1 MPYVGQTITEVFPTS
16 VSLDTV
22 TATTS
27 LKTPLV
33 EFTDGDNA
41 FEISDGGN
49 VAFSGTVSGASS
61 GLVKLLSTTISN
73 VAQYDITDTYIN
85 ATYDE
90 YVIYA
95 GLLPASDGVNLDCAA
110 FITNDTYASPELV
123 TGTLHSFQSYSPDGG
138 GVSTDTDC
146 TLFFRPNKYTIGN
159 VSGESVRFEGTIQ
172 NVNSTTQPY
181 CIHGQFNHGIT
192 GGTMVGGIFFGS
204 AQKGSKANLLR
215 GLRIVFG
222 SGNIASGYIKLYGVT
237 K

>member
-1 MPYVGQTITEVFPTS
+1 MSRLIVTNVETTNVETQNIKFDSDTTAFTISSTGATSGVG
-16 VSLDTV
+16 
-22 TATTS
+22 A
-27 LKTPLV
+27 
-33 EFTDGDNA
+33 
-41 FEISDGGN
+41 
-49 VAFSGTVSGASS
+49 GTM
-61 GLVKLLSTTISN
+61 VKLLDTTISN
-73 VAQYDITDTYIN
+73 VAHYDITDTYIN

-90 YVIYA
+90 YIIYA
-95 GLLPASDGVNLDCAA
+95 GLLPASDGVNLDCAS

-159 VSGESVRFEGTIQ
+159 VEGESIRFEGTIQ

-181 CIHGQFNHGIT
+181 CIHGQFNHGLT

-204 AQKGSKANLLR
+204 AQQGSKANKLR
-215 GLRIVFG
+215 GIRIKFG
-222 SGNIASGYIKLYGVT
+222 SGNIASGYVKLYGI

>member
-1 MPYVGQTITEVFPTS
+1 MSRLIVTNVETTNVETQNIKFDSDTTAFTISSTGATSGVG
-16 VSLDTV
+16 
-22 TATTS
+22 A
-27 LKTPLV
+27 
-33 EFTDGDNA
+33 
-41 FEISDGGN
+41 
-49 VAFSGTVSGASS
+49 GTM
-61 GLVKLLSTTISN
+61 VKLLDTTISN

-90 YVIYA
+90 YIIYA
-95 GLLPASDGVNLDCAA
+95 GLLPASDGVNLDCAS

-159 VSGESVRFEGTIQ
+159 VEGESVRFEGTIQ

-181 CIHGQFNHGIT
+181 CIHGQFNHGLT

-204 AQKGSKANLLR
+204 AQQGSKANKLR
-215 GLRIVFG
+215 GIRIKFG
-222 SGNIASGYIKLYGVT
+222 SGNIASGYVKLYGI